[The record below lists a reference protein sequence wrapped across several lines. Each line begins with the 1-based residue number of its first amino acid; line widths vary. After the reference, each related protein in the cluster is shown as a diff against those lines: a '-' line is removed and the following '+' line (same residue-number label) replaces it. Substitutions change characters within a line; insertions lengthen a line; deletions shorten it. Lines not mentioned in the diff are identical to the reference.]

1 MQLEKALGCLLAITG
16 CADAADDSLLWGP
29 YRPNVYFGM
38 RPRIP
43 ESLISGLMWFQS
55 KDIQGITAIRH
66 DCGNEDIVEK
76 FGWTGYDPRTGGRQ
90 IVYDKEH
97 HVNIT
102 TELVKSEDGLSWEV
116 KVRGEQA
123 PDSVLTSIWYSG
135 LESADNNSKEY
146 FKLSSKTKKR
156 LTPKGID
163 GEIDLYGYSEV
174 LGGRFVMSVSK
185 GSGEYPS
192 HPHEHSAIKP
202 AENSHYFSLQV
213 PSGQIWRA
221 KEIFLTLCQDEVGRY
236 LTKYGEEETD
246 VPTWAVFSLSNDDSL
261 GGNTHFIQKT
271 FKGPF
276 EYTISFV
283 PEASSGFSKRAS
295 FEERL
300 DKILKDQEEK
310 LNKRLS
316 IEEPYTSEEYY
327 AFAKEMISSI
337 AGGIGYFYGDSLVK
351 SIDADS
357 PPDHSKPR
365 ELFTGTPSR
374 AFFPRGF
381 YWDEGFHAL
390 ALMNLDT
397 DLVLQIVNSW
407 FETMDEDGWIEREQI
422 LGDEGRS
429 RVPEEFQVQ
438 DPQVAN
444 PPTLVM
450 ALAHLGSIT
459 NDKTLLLKF
468 YPALKKHFEWF
479 RREQKGEIT
488 TLDREF
494 PSREAYRW
502 RGHANNLILASG
514 LDDYPRA
521 SEPSNGELHVD
532 LLAWVGAMALSLSRV
547 ADLLGE
553 NKDID
558 YFESVIAGVQENLE
572 EVFWSREY
580 EAYCDITPDEW
591 EEDSHEC
598 HIGYVSHLPFFL
610 KLVPATSEDHLLAIL
625 DDLRDPK
632 QLWSVGG
639 IRSLS
644 KKDECFGTGE
654 NYWRGPVWNNMN
666 FLALDALQYYGGAD
680 SKASSNVKAKAA
692 EIYHELRR
700 TVVDN
705 IYKQWV
711 KSGYVWES
719 YEATTG
725 EPKGAKGFTGWAGL
739 VANIMAMPDQLEKE
753 PNAEKRQHIQNPMA
767 ANPEEIIHEE
777 L

>member
-1 MQLEKALGCLLAITG
+1 MQLALALSCLSAILG
-16 CADAADDSLLWGP
+16 CADAVDNSLLWGP

-43 ESLISGLMWFQS
+43 NSLISGLMWFQT
-55 KDIQGITAIRH
+55 KNIGGITAIRH
-66 DCGNEDIVEK
+66 DCGNDDNVAK

-90 IVYDKEH
+90 VVYDKEH
-97 HVNIT
+97 NVNIT

-116 KVRGEQA
+116 KIKGEQA
-123 PDSVLTSIWYSG
+123 PDSILTSVWYSG
-135 LESADNNSKEY
+135 LESADANTKESLS
-146 FKLSSKTKKR
+146 LSSKTKKK

-163 GEIDLYGYSEV
+163 GDISLHGYSEE
-174 LGGRFVMSVSK
+174 LGGRFVISVSK
-185 GSGEYPS
+185 GTGDYPS
-192 HPHEHSAIKP
+192 HPHEYSKVKP

-213 PSGQIWRA
+213 PAGQIWRA
-221 KEIFLTLCQDEVGRY
+221 KDVFLTLCQDEVGKY
-236 LTKYGEEETD
+236 LAKYGEEETD
-246 VPTWAVFSLSNDDSL
+246 IPTWSVFSLSDSDSL
-261 GGNTHFIQKT
+261 GGNTHFVQKT

-283 PEASSGFSKRAS
+283 PEASSGFPKTTT

-300 DKILKDQEEK
+300 DKILRDQEEK
-310 LNKRLS
+310 LNKSLS
-316 IEEPYTSEEYY
+316 IKEPYTSEEHY

-351 SIDADS
+351 SSDEES
-357 PPDHSKPR
+357 GPDHSKPR
-365 ELFTGTPSR
+365 ELFSGTPSR

-390 ALMNLDT
+390 ALMNSDT

-407 FETMDEDGWIEREQI
+407 FQTMDDDGWIEREQI

-438 DPQVAN
+438 DPHVAN

-459 NDKTLLLKF
+459 NDKPLLRKF
-468 YPALKKHFEWF
+468 YPALKKHFDWF
-479 RREQKGEIT
+479 RREQKGELT
-488 TLDREF
+488 TLDREY

-502 RGHANNLILASG
+502 RGHANGLILASG
-514 LDDYPRA
+514 IDDYPRTP
-521 SEPSNGELHVD
+521 EPNDGELHVD

-547 ADLLGE
+547 ANLLGE
-553 NKDID
+553 DQDKK
-558 YFESVIAGVQENLE
+558 YFESVIAGVTTNLE
-572 EVFWSREY
+572 ETFWNNEN
-580 EAYCDITPDEW
+580 EAYCDITTDEW

-610 KLVPATSEDHLLAIL
+610 KLVPETSEDHLLAVL
-625 DDLRDPK
+625 DDLRDPE

-644 KKDECFGTGE
+644 KKDEFFGTGE

-700 TVVDN
+700 LIVDN
-705 IYKQWV
+705 IYNQWV
-711 KSGYVWES
+711 ESGYVWES

-725 EPKGAKGFTGWAGL
+725 EPKGARGFTGWAGL
-739 VANIMAMPDQLEKE
+739 VANIMAMPDQLVLE
-753 PNAEKRQHIQNPMA
+753 PELEEPQQIVDPMA
-767 ANPEEIIHEE
+767 ANPEEIIHED